1 MVISTLRIGF
11 IGGSMCSAVGYAHA
25 VACQMDGIWQLV
37 SGCFSTD
44 STKSRETG
52 DTWGLPQSK
61 IYTDW
66 SEYINNEKHN
76 VDAVVVLTPTPSH
89 DQIVCALLKAGV
101 AVICEKAMAATIGQ
115 SINIQQALRA
125 SKGFLAVTFNYSGYP
140 MLRVLRQ
147 HVLQGDLG
155 QLKQIQIEMPSDGFI
170 QAPEKMNPQA
180 WRLQDGEI
188 PTILLDLAVHL
199 HHLCGFVTNLK
210 PLSVNAD
217 FHHDSIFESIVDDAY
232 LWAKY
237 EQGVR
242 ASMWVSKSALGH
254 RNGLRIRIFGD
265 KASAQWYQEE
275 PEKLDIFAKNSVK
288 STYDR
293 GNCLYPKEI
302 RERFKPGHPAGFVEA
317 FANLYQDIASALT
330 DFKLQ
335 KQHKSPYVFGW
346 EHAHEGLEMLA
357 AATKSNQRQ
366 QWVDLAERNLN

>member
-1 MVISTLRIGF
+1 M
-11 IGGSMCSAVGYAHA
+11 
-25 VACQMDGIWQLV
+25 
-37 SGCFSTD
+37 
-44 STKSRETG
+44 
-52 DTWGLPQSK
+52 
-61 IYTDW
+61 
-66 SEYINNEKHN
+66 
-76 VDAVVVLTPTPSH
+76 
-89 DQIVCALLKAGV
+89 
-101 AVICEKAMAATIGQ
+101 
-115 SINIQQALRA
+115 
-125 SKGFLAVTFNYSGYP
+125 
-140 MLRVLRQ
+140 
-147 HVLQGDLG
+147 
-155 QLKQIQIEMPSDGFI
+155 
-170 QAPEKMNPQA
+170 
-180 WRLQDGEI
+180 
-188 PTILLDLAVHL
+188 HL